1 MAPRAPSTAR
11 AGGPSASKGAHPP
24 SPAGEG
30 STTGG
35 FRFRSLNLILDRSVD
50 RPSDVLMIDAF
61 LAATQKAAA
70 AAAGVAAGGV
80 RGPLLRT
87 GKDRG
92 EEGGGGSLVG
102 WEENVA

>member
-1 MAPRAPSTAR
+1 MAD
-11 AGGPSASKGAHPP
+11 KGTVPT

-30 STTGG
+30 GGRAGG
-35 FRFRSLNLILDRSVD
+35 FRFRSLDLILDRSVD

-70 AAAGVAAGGV
+70 AAAGVAVGGV
-80 RGPLLRT
+80 RGPALRT

-92 EEGGGGSLVG
+92 GEVG
-102 WEENVA
+102 VALWWDLRKM